1 MQLDSQYLH
10 CIQKAPTQGVG
21 RTKPHPDRF
30 DRLVEGISRMLK
42 QYEDHCFGNKDT
54 QMILC
59 IAEYK
64 IKIEE
69 LDDSYSGQLL
79 KEKMESILNGLKN
92 PILNHISKIIGQYRN
107 EHKKWHTIRMGVF
120 NSYI

>member
-64 IKIEE
+64 IKINYDYTYKNITNRDNKKCLKWKPS
-69 LDDSYSGQLL
+69 LDTVDLTTHY
-79 KEKMESILNGLKN
+79 
-92 PILNHISKIIGQYRN
+92 
-107 EHKKWHTIRMGVF
+107 
-120 NSYI
+120 